1 MKDVNLLNSD
11 DLPDSFEVSFCYLCA
26 MHKKLL
32 TVTAVEYLNTGLLV
46 QGLRNSEIIQ
56 DNFRIVLDNPA
67 GCTKRMLDGDADI
80 GLVPVASI
88 AKINPCFV
96 FDNFCIGA
104 SGPVR
109 TVKLLT
115 NSPVSQLR
123 NVIVDSHSRTS
134 VKLLE
139 VLFREYW
146 AIDIQF
152 HQGGGD
158 FLNVPLPLDTGL
170 LAIGDKVFSIEDKY
184 SYSYDLA
191 EEWKKMTGHS
201 FVFALWLSK
210 VDLDDW
216 LIEAFH
222 EALGQ
227 GLAEKE
233 TTINSWKLTGQY
245 AGVDIDGYLKN
256 NISYNFDESKK
267 KGLEEFLELAGINVS
282 ELVYK

>member
-46 QGLRNSEIIQ
+46 QGLRNSEIIRE
-56 DNFRIVLDNPA
+56 NFRIVLDNPA

-88 AKINPCFV
+88 ARINPNFI

-104 SGPVR
+104 SGQVR
-109 TVKLLT
+109 TVKLLA
-115 NSPVSQLR
+115 NSPVLQLKR
-123 NVIVDSHSRTS
+123 VILDSHSRTS

-139 VLFREYW
+139 VLFREHW
-146 AIDIQF
+146 KIDVQF
-152 HQGGGD
+152 NQGGGD
-158 FLNVPLPLDTGL
+158 FLSTPMPLDTGL
-170 LAIGDKVFSIEDKY
+170 LAIGDKVFSVEDKY